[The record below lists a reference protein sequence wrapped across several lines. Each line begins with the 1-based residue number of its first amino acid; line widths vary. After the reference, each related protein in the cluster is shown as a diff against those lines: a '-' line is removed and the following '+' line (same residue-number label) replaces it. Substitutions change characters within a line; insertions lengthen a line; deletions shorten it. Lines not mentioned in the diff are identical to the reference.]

1 MASLRAR
8 FYKKLLRHYVR
19 NGLVGNTADDVKK
32 ARERE
37 GRGLLKYIVPT
48 KAAPE
53 GFRIGDIYA
62 EWQGAADA
70 PHTLLY
76 LHGGGYMVGSPTTH
90 RHMVQQLCHLAN
102 MRALVIDYRLAPEN
116 PFPAAIEDAEQS
128 YDWLLAQGIDPS
140 KLFVAGDSAG
150 GGLTLALMQRLKQ
163 AGKALPKAL
172 ALLSPWTDLTMSG
185 ISISERADRD
195 DMIDPARIPLAV
207 DFYRG
212 DAPADDPLI
221 SPLFADFADFPP
233 MFVQVGSEEVLY
245 DDSARL
251 VERARQAGC
260 SARLQ
265 IWPDMP
271 HVHQIAFGLIPEG
284 RAALHDIA
292 RFLAEHRQ

>member
-90 RHMVQQLCHLAN
+90 RHMVQQLCRLAN

-163 AGKALPKAL
+163 SGKTLPKAL
-172 ALLSPWTDLTMSG
+172 ALLSPWTDLT
-185 ISISERADRD
+185 
-195 DMIDPARIPLAV
+195 
-207 DFYRG
+207 
-212 DAPADDPLI
+212 
-221 SPLFADFADFPP
+221 
-233 MFVQVGSEEVLY
+233 
-245 DDSARL
+245 
-251 VERARQAGC
+251 
-260 SARLQ
+260 
-265 IWPDMP
+265 
-271 HVHQIAFGLIPEG
+271 
-284 RAALHDIA
+284 
-292 RFLAEHRQ
+292 